1 MPNGTPA
8 ALGCCPDKH
17 SLFLRCGVLQ
27 EKSEAFS
34 SSRSPYTMNISSP

>member
-1 MPNGTPA
+1 MGWR
-8 ALGCCPDKH
+8 PDRYA
-17 SLFLRCGVLQ
+17 LFLRCSILQ

>member
-1 MPNGTPA
+1 MGWW
-8 ALGCCPDKH
+8 PDKH
-17 SLFLRCGVLQ
+17 VLFLCCGVLQ